1 VIGLDTNVLLRYIVI
16 DDQDQSSRARKLIET
31 QCSPESP
38 GFINRIVLCEC
49 VWTLERSYGYERS
62 RVTEAVKALID
73 ARGLMFE
80 DAAHIRA
87 VLPAYEAGKAN
98 FADLLVASVNRA
110 SGCETT
116 ATFDRKAGRL
126 DGSC

>member
-1 VIGLDTNVLLRYIVI
+1 
-16 DDQDQSSRARKLIET
+16 
-31 QCSPESP
+31 
-38 GFINRIVLCEC
+38 
-49 VWTLERSYGYERS
+49 
-62 RVTEAVKALID
+62 VTEAVKALID

-126 DGSC
+126 DGFVLVN